1 MELSYEQV
9 KRMRDA
15 FGILL
20 DGFNGLNERATEKG
34 QGLAIQTEHG
44 MIENECKGWLRVL
57 DRLAQ
62 HAALDELTRMAQEDG
77 LYYNR

>member
-1 MELSYEQV
+1 MEISHEQA

-20 DGFNGLNERATEKG
+20 SGFEHLNNLATEKG

-77 LYYNR
+77 LGY